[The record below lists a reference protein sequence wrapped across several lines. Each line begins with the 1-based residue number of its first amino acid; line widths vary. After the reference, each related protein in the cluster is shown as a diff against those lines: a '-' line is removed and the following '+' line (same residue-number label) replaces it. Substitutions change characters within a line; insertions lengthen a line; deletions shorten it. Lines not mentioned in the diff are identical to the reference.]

1 MSDVF
6 VLVPSFNHAS
16 FVERTIRSIFTQSL
30 KPRKLLV
37 IDDGSTD
44 NSVRVIEQTLL
55 DCPFESDLIV
65 RENRGLC
72 KTLNEGFEICN
83 QEYFAYLG
91 SDDVWLPSFLE
102 ASVRKLRDQADS
114 CLSFANCFLI
124 DENDVIIDTTEN
136 WYRFTSGDALP
147 FLLNGV
153 IFSSPGVVYR
163 SRMLPEKPW
172 NENSLLED
180 YDLYLRL
187 AADYEFVFNPE
198 TLAGWRQHGSNTS
211 GNLPKTFPEFLK
223 AHEESMGRLG
233 IAKEERDRLKKKVEF
248 NAAFNF
254 VRHGFKK
261 EAVRY
266 GLGNLG
272 GAGSVHEIANLA
284 FRLLIPRRVFQWNR
298 KRKYQ
303 KAGKK
308 YGILKLSQ

>member
-16 FVERTIRSIFTQSL
+16 FVERTIRSIFSQSL

-211 GNLPKTFPEFLK
+211 GNLPEMLPEFLK
-223 AHEESMGRLG
+223 AHEEAMGRLG
-233 IAKEERDRLKKKVEF
+233 IAREERDRLKQKVEF

-266 GLGNLG
+266 GLKNLG
-272 GAGSVHEIANLA
+272 GAGSVYEIADLA